1 MESCKGCGGRKTDT
15 YKGKV
20 YCHFCG
26 EELGNIPTNVI
37 PTIHSVGAF
46 NSWTSQVS
54 ISTSMSIGGVYAD
67 RD

>member
-26 EELGNIPTNVI
+26 QELGDDPMSGLVRVYGSTGSGYW
-37 PTIHSVGAF
+37 TAE
-46 NSWTSQVS
+46 NSF
-54 ISTSMSIGGVYAD
+54 STAGVYYAD
-67 RD
+67 RT